1 MGEYR
6 RGGTPME
13 RWQCKIRR
21 LRQHLR
27 GWAKNVSGH
36 YKKEKK
42 EILNTQDML
51 DKKEESISLQLD
63 EINVKQCLNNRTADL
78 LREEKI
84 KWYQRA
90 KVKELLEGDSNT
102 KYFQLVANRKYR
114 KTRIFQLQ
122 DEDKVIE
129 GDIAL
134 KKHITSYYKELFGLL
149 KPNSFSLDES
159 RVDDIVQVSRE
170 END

>member
-1 MGEYR
+1 
-6 RGGTPME
+6 
-13 RWQCKIRR
+13 
-21 LRQHLR
+21 
-27 GWAKNVSGH
+27 
-36 YKKEKK
+36 
-42 EILNTQDML
+42 ML

-159 RVDDIVQVSRE
+159 RVDDIVQVSQE
-170 END
+170 ENDRLVQCFIEDEVREATFEMEHNISVSGRILSIMLGNYKRISDGLI